1 MYKAMWLLVMLFM
14 GRMVLADELDVV
26 CFFPSKVD
34 FDQVNKIC
42 NKGDLI
48 RTRPSLAEMV
58 CDWDKQIF
66 KYTEDGEE
74 WVTCVY
80 HGKPRQV
87 KSGQ

>member
-1 MYKAMWLLVMLFM
+1 MYKAMWLLVMLFTGM
-14 GRMVLADELDVV
+14 PVLADDLDVI
-26 CFFPSKVD
+26 CFFPNKVD
-34 FDQVNKIC
+34 FDQVNKVC
-42 NKGDLI
+42 KKGDLI
-48 RTRPSLAEMV
+48 RTRPYLAEMV

-87 KSGQ
+87 KPGQ